1 MRVSGGGHG
10 REVVKGAAEGRVVAG
25 AGVMESA
32 GVVVGTGVCVGG
44 GVRRASGI
52 TVITSPFHTIC
63 TTNENPATIIPG
75 RRPLAHSSPP
85 GTPAATS
92 RLAGLAAAP
101 P

>member
-1 MRVSGGGHG
+1 MADSRG
-10 REVVKGAAEGRVVAG
+10 VAG
-25 AGVMESA
+25 AGVMMGS
-32 GVVVGTGVCVGG
+32 GVVAGTGVCVGG

-75 RRPLAHSSPP
+75 RRPLARRSPP
-85 GTPAATS
+85 ETPAATT
-92 RLAGLAAAP
+92 RLANLPAAP